1 MGKKRVI
8 YINIYI
14 EKGKIRVNVD
24 NRSQINIISLK
35 VVEWLG
41 LDYYE
46 KVILLKIKVADKVI
60 TSYSGGQILIK
71 TPLLLVVIEG
81 RKFDISF
88 DIILLRSTDVILG

>member
-35 VVEWLG
+35 VVERLR
-41 LDYYE
+41 LDYCE

-60 TSYSGGQILIK
+60 TSYSRG
-71 TPLLLVVIEG
+71 
-81 RKFDISF
+81 
-88 DIILLRSTDVILG
+88 